1 MKQFKDLKIGEKV
14 AFIDTLYTME
24 VVGIEKVESEYDEQP
39 LIKIKT
45 ENTSYGEETVYAN
58 YVVDERHYY
67 EKIRMDSIIAP
78 QETAEILHD
87 IYCEGIKTGE
97 KYLANS
103 IKRLLMI
110 K

>member
-14 AFIDTLYTME
+14 AFIDTLYEME
-24 VVGIEKVESEYDEQP
+24 VIGIERVEPEYDGQP

-45 ENTSYGEETVYAN
+45 GNTSYGEETVYAN
-58 YVVDERHYY
+58 YIVDERHYF
-67 EKIRMDSIIAP
+67 ENTSNSLIAP
-78 QETAEILHD
+78 QETAEILHN
-87 IYCEGIKTGE
+87 IYCEGIKTGK

-103 IKRLLMI
+103 IKQLLMI